1 MKIWDLFFLGHK
13 NRQPFYE
20 YNMDGQCTCDYTI
33 ENSAKKK
40 ARTLHES
47 PKKICIRVWA
57 KKYYIFIDFFSLL
70 SNLRLSGHFSTL

>member
-33 ENSAKKK
+33 ENSAKKNHDLYTNRQK
-40 ARTLHES
+40 KSVFES
-47 PKKICIRVWA
+47 GQKNI
-57 KKYYIFIDFFSLL
+57 IFLL
-70 SNLRLSGHFSTL
+70 TFLVY